1 MVVERLNL
9 EYNTIQPIH
18 FRADTEYLLD
28 IASRLKKKSYTHKDG
43 NHIEN
48 YKFAH
53 FHNDQ
58 IQGFLDT
65 MPFLKKCKHRTSF
78 VWLDKNTYLPWHTD
92 KNNKCAVIWSLQ
104 GWEDSCTHFRPLGH
118 IGGNRADHERK
129 WVYTDAII
137 DTQAEHSVKV
147 GKQDKIMFK
156 LSIID
161 KDFHWVCNEW
171 ANAYKG
177 FKFKND

>member
-1 MVVERLNL
+1 VEEVIMNRWQLL
-9 EYNTIQPIH
+9 QPIH

-28 IASRLKKKSYTHKDG
+28 KANKLKKRAYTHKTGQAID
-43 NHIEN
+43 N

-65 MPFLKKCKHRTSF
+65 MPFLKNCKYRTSF
-78 VWLDKNTYLPWHTD
+78 VWLEKDTVLPWHTD
-92 KNNKCAVIWSLQ
+92 KGNKCAVVWGLQ
-104 GWEDSCTHFRPLGH
+104 GWQQSCTYFRPKGH

-129 WVYTDAII
+129 WVYQNAII
-137 DTQAEHSVKV
+137 DTSTEHKVVVKS
-147 GKQDKIMFK
+147 KEKIMFK

-161 KDFHWVCNEW
+161 KDFDWVCTNW
-171 ANAYKG
+171 SNSFKG
-177 FKFKND
+177 FKFSQ